1 MCLRLQTT
9 AFMVSS
15 TPRLLTPSFHAG
27 LSERKAILFFFPFL
41 SPRPYDFRQF
51 LSWLKEPTQMFV
63 RHGVSPTPNDGCYG
77 VQIVIPGSNPETSV
91 STKRVQLVIHRSNPA
106 SPC

>member
-1 MCLRLQTT
+1 
-9 AFMVSS
+9 
-15 TPRLLTPSFHAG
+15 
-27 LSERKAILFFFPFL
+27 
-41 SPRPYDFRQF
+41 
-51 LSWLKEPTQMFV
+51 MFV